1 MRRLIKLLAWGFL
14 LSALIVLVAHW
25 MVQSSAQGRTFN
37 KAEELS
43 GTPRVAVVLGCSRTL
58 PNGNANRFFA
68 KRISAA
74 ADLFKSGRSQALI
87 VSGDNGRPDYDE
99 PSMMKEAL
107 ITAGVPE
114 NRIYC
119 DYAGF
124 RTLDSMVRAKAVF
137 GQERIVIV
145 SQHFHNER
153 AVYLAQSRNIDAVGL
168 NAEDPDLT
176 RLTAI
181 KNVVREAL
189 ARVAAVLDAEL
200 LRTQPKFLGPEIKI
214 VEN

>member
-1 MRRLIKLLAWGFL
+1 
-14 LSALIVLVAHW
+14 
-25 MVQSSAQGRTFN
+25 
-37 KAEELS
+37 
-43 GTPRVAVVLGCSRTL
+43 
-58 PNGNANRFFA
+58 
-68 KRISAA
+68 
-74 ADLFKSGRSQALI
+74 
-87 VSGDNGRPDYDE
+87 
-99 PSMMKEAL
+99 MMKEAL

-200 LRTQPKFLGPEIKI
+200 LQTQPKFLGPEIKI